1 MKEKLKIHKLMN
13 TKNKIM
19 DKEMKKLNNIL
30 DLKESDK
37 SNSKKNIS
45 LKKQNNN
52 KLEPIKVKLTPLN
65 KRNIS
70 KEKKNRIQGVKTLTE
85 NNIGFNKTLYLL
97 LICICSIEVSLFFLK
112 MFLFI

>member
-1 MKEKLKIHKLMN
+1 MKEKLKIHNLMN

-45 LKKQNNN
+45 RKKQNNN
-52 KLEPIKVKLTPLN
+52 KLKQIKVKLTPLN

-70 KEKKNRIQGVKTLTE
+70 KKQYCK
-85 NNIGFNKTLYLL
+85 
-97 LICICSIEVSLFFLK
+97 SL
-112 MFLFI
+112 

>member
-37 SNSKKNIS
+37 SSSKKNI
-45 LKKQNNN
+45 
-52 KLEPIKVKLTPLN
+52 
-65 KRNIS
+65 
-70 KEKKNRIQGVKTLTE
+70 
-85 NNIGFNKTLYLL
+85 
-97 LICICSIEVSLFFLK
+97 
-112 MFLFI
+112 